1 MAAEV
6 SVDVV
11 VVGAGACGLT
21 AALRAVDAGA
31 DVLVLE
37 KTGSPFGSTSMSSGF
52 VPAAATAFQA
62 KQGIEDS
69 ISLFAEDI
77 RNKAKGTAV
86 PHLVEMATQ
95 SIGPALEW
103 LGGRHGVEWVV
114 LDDFL
119 YPGHSRHRMHA
130 VPEKTGEALLGRLV
144 SAAET
149 KGVPIV
155 CDAAV
160 DTLYTEGRTIAGV
173 ALKRPDGSR
182 ETIACNALILACN
195 GYGGNAG
202 LVSQYLP
209 YMQGAPYHGH
219 DGNTGEAVLWGQQI
233 KAQLACLSACQG
245 HGSLA
250 DPGAILISWALM
262 MEGGFQVNAAG
273 RRFSNEHRG
282 YSEQAVDVVAQP
294 GGRAWCI
301 FDERIR
307 EVASGLAE
315 FREAEAIGLIKSA
328 LSVEALASTI
338 SVSAA
343 TLEAE
348 FAHVETC
355 AAGQAADPFGRD
367 FTKATALQPPFYA
380 VRVSGALF
388 HTQGG
393 LVIDETARV
402 VGEDGEA
409 FDNLFAGGGA
419 ACGVSGTELAG
430 YLSGNGLL
438 TAIAFGSIAG
448 QSAGSLVTAT
458 RPRE

>member
-1 MAAEV
+1 MTAEV

-160 DTLYTEGRTIAGV
+160 DTLYTEGKTIAGV

-233 KAQLACLSACQG
+233 RAQLACLSACQG

-294 GGRAWCI
+294 GGRA
-301 FDERIR
+301 
-307 EVASGLAE
+307 
-315 FREAEAIGLIKSA
+315 
-328 LSVEALASTI
+328 
-338 SVSAA
+338 
-343 TLEAE
+343 
-348 FAHVETC
+348 
-355 AAGQAADPFGRD
+355 
-367 FTKATALQPPFYA
+367 
-380 VRVSGALF
+380 
-388 HTQGG
+388 
-393 LVIDETARV
+393 
-402 VGEDGEA
+402 
-409 FDNLFAGGGA
+409 
-419 ACGVSGTELAG
+419 
-430 YLSGNGLL
+430 
-438 TAIAFGSIAG
+438 
-448 QSAGSLVTAT
+448 
-458 RPRE
+458 